1 MNILEPVKPS
11 DEPTATAGALALSIV
26 IADDEQG
33 ILHLL
38 TRSLRLLQHRVVG
51 SGRNGREAVEL
62 AAQLQPDLVILDIDM
77 PIMNGIEAA
86 RAILLTRDL
95 PIIISTGRA
104 DEPTLQRLRN
114 LNIGAYLVKPFSP
127 AQLKAAIFVAMS
139 RHQPPFAQP
148 AEAAY

>member
-1 MNILEPVKPS
+1 MNILEPVKPY
-11 DEPTATAGALALSIV
+11 DEPTTTAGALSLSIV
-26 IADDEQG
+26 VADDEPG

-51 SGRNGREAVEL
+51 SGRNGQEAVAL
-62 AAQLQPDLVILDIDM
+62 ATQFQPDLVILDIDM
-77 PIMNGIEAA
+77 PMMNGIEAA
-86 RAILLTRDL
+86 RAILLTQKL

-104 DEPTLQRLRN
+104 DEGTLQRLRN

-139 RHQPPFAQP
+139 RFQPSFEQP
-148 AEAAY
+148 GEAAR